1 MVQRSKRKKQQK
13 SQFVSD
19 TVSIKQQC
27 LQKFGKYKKCLIW
40 HILIQKTLT
49 SVLVKMCKYIKLFCK
64 WTVTYIYAWLLFMC
78 KWFFYSFFLSP
89 CQVTLSSL
97 FFSQQRKKK
106 VGGAIWIVIL
116 HRDTY
121 NITWT
126 QRNIYI
132 HTHTP
137 NHMRFARTVRLL
149 YIKVMFKEGNS
160 LIYK

>member
-1 MVQRSKRKKQQK
+1 MLAK
-13 SQFVSD
+13 
-19 TVSIKQQC
+19 
-27 LQKFGKYKKCLIW
+27 IW
-40 HILIQKTLT
+40 KIQK
-49 SVLVKMCKYIKLFCK
+49 VLNFAHFNPKN
-64 WTVTYIYAWLLFMC
+64 TYISTCKNVQVYKTVLQMNSNVHICRLLLMC

-137 NHMRFARTVRLL
+137 NHMRFARTMRLL
-149 YIKVMFKEGNS
+149 YIKVMFKEENP